1 MQHQSLHLK
10 DQMPLPQHYEALAS
24 QTLQTI
30 WRRKWLVLGLAF
42 ATLAGAGI
50 VAFSLDDKYASEALV
65 QLDFGRFEP
74 ARAAQNAQ
82 QGPNLTIDAAA
93 LVETEAR
100 VIRSRAMAERVV
112 NRLGLQQ
119 DPAFKP
125 APSIIRRFLA
135 EIRPPSEAAPD
146 APEIVSLTQSIAV
159 ALLRNLTVTSDQ
171 HSYLISVAY
180 TAKSPKLSAEIANSF
195 ADEYLQNRNEV
206 AARREFAALSLA
218 YGPKHPS
225 VLQAQAKLDLN
236 EAQMR
241 SRGNASIAVPAE
253 PLAIPT
259 GPNRLMIIG
268 LAFFGSLGFGVLLAL
283 LLERRDTGFRSDS
296 EVSASTGLRCVGMMP
311 ELRRSRSPREKAT
324 CSEAARTIAAA
335 TGLYGVTT
343 ESKVALITS
352 SVPGEGKSVLAIALA
367 ESLVS
372 AGKRVL
378 YIDTSPKAPA
388 SREQSS
394 LTLEEVMGDVDTLL
408 PVHHPDCHQV
418 VSILPRALGLANGQ
432 GIVVRRP
439 GFEKLLNR
447 ARDFYDVIIIE
458 APPVLL
464 LADVYDLRRFADTVI
479 HVVRWHDTTRA
490 TVAAGLQ
497 RLRDFHVRSDGIVLN
512 RVNQKKHSLYSFVD
526 ACFFYRKYGRYYD
539 KHAELKRPASAEQ
552 RRALSPE
559 ILHQQ
564 ESIAQ

>member
-10 DQMPLPQHYEALAS
+10 DQMPLPQHYEAIAS
-24 QTLQTI
+24 NTLHTI

-42 ATLAGAGI
+42 ATLAGAAI
-50 VAFSLDDKYASEALV
+50 AAFSLDDKYASESLV

-74 ARAAQNAQ
+74 ARAVQNAQ

-112 NRLGLQQ
+112 SRLGLQQ

-125 APSIIRRFLA
+125 APSIVRRLLA
-135 EIRPPSEAAPD
+135 EIRSPSEAAPD

-180 TAKSPKLSAEIANSF
+180 TAKSPKLSAEIANAF
-195 ADEYLQNRNEV
+195 AEEYLQNRNEV

-225 VLQAQAKLDLN
+225 VVQAQAKLDSN
-236 EAQMR
+236 EAQWR

-268 LAFFGSLGFGVLLAL
+268 LAFFGSLGLGVLLAL

-296 EVSASTGLRCVGMMP
+296 EVSSSTGLRCVGMMP
-311 ELRRSRSPREKAT
+311 ELRSSRSPREKAT

-352 SVPGEGKSVLAIALA
+352 SVPGEGKSVLAVALA

-408 PVHHPDCHQV
+408 PVHHPDRHLV
-418 VSILPRALGLANGQ
+418 VSILPRAVGLASGQ
-432 GIVVRRP
+432 GIIRQP

-479 HVVRWHDTTRA
+479 HVVRWNDTTRA

-497 RLRDFHVRSDGIVLN
+497 RLRDFHVRSDGVVLN

-539 KHAELKRPASAEQ
+539 KHADLKRSASAEQ